1 MSLHVLH
8 LHVPYLHVPYLHVLY
23 LHVLQLHV
31 LYLHALHLP
40 INWNLGITQDATRS
54 KHNNMH
60 IVFGSAWSHVLFRVQ
75 GIKITD
81 ADSKKKAV
89 KLLKAEQA
97 MRQMDIDSDASD
109 SGSDVEMK

>member
-1 MSLHVLH
+1 MLACLFSLWH
-8 LHVPYLHVPYLHVLY
+8 LACSAFAYNIKSVSA
-23 LHVLQLHV
+23 Q
-31 LYLHALHLP
+31 A
-40 INWNLGITQDATRS
+40 GTRG
-54 KHNNMH
+54 KHIKLNVML
-60 IVFGSAWSHVLFRVQ
+60 GSAQPNVMCDVQ